1 MKTIPLLLLS
11 LGIHPCSATIPT
23 QAPTQQVQAA
33 YTTADALQDA
43 TEAYHILSRVNPLY
57 SSMKYPTL
65 RDEDELPVD
74 EQIRQLTQKLRPH
87 CARLRQLPPEQ
98 RKQVCMLANAILW
111 QSDWIVRDYCSEVVP
126 DIEFE
131 WLDWG
136 FEELGTC
143 SYLISERLVSV
154 SATAE
159 EKSAWYELIQELG
172 GEAVLELPDK
182 LLQERWAKDYKT
194 ALTFYKEFC
203 AATTEQNEAVCLRK
217 LAEQAEVLEYFR
229 KGGEMEL
236 LRVNALVSAFEEAL
250 DTMGDESPFPRPILP
265 KKRRTPAR
273 MQALEPFFTAIPA
286 LKPLLFDTK

>member
-1 MKTIPLLLLS
+1 MKTIPLFLLS
-11 LGIHPCSATIPT
+11 LGLLPSSADTPAQVPAT
-23 QAPTQQVQAA
+23 QVQMA
-33 YTTADALQDA
+33 YSTQDALKDA
-43 TEAYHILSRVNPLY
+43 TAAYHILSHVNPLCCII
-57 SSMKYPTL
+57 KYPAL
-65 RDEDELPVD
+65 RDEEDLPVP
-74 EQIRQLTQKLRPH
+74 EQIRQITQKIRPYST
-87 CARLRQLPPEQ
+87 RLRQLPPEQ
-98 RKQVCMLANAILW
+98 LKQVCMLTDAILW
-111 QSDWIVRDYCSEVVP
+111 QSDWIVTDYCSEVVP
-126 DIEFE
+126 DIAFE

-136 FEELGTC
+136 FEALSPC
-143 SYLISERLVSV
+143 ARLVKDRLDSP
-154 SATAE
+154 SATSE
-159 EKSAWYELIQELG
+159 EKAAWRELLKELG
-172 GEAVLELPDK
+172 GEASLELPDK

>member
-1 MKTIPLLLLS
+1 MKTLPLLLLS
-11 LGIHPCSATIPT
+11 LGILPCSAVTPA
-23 QAPTQQVQAA
+23 QAPTLQMQAA
-33 YTTADALQDA
+33 YSTENALQDA
-43 TEAYHILSRVNPLY
+43 TAAYHILSHVNPLCC
-57 SSMKYPTL
+57 SIKYPAL
-65 RDEDELPVD
+65 RDEEDLPVP
-74 EQIRQLTQKLRPH
+74 EQIRQITQKIRPYST
-87 CARLRQLPPEQ
+87 RLRQLPPEQ
-98 RKQVCMLANAILW
+98 LKQVCMLADAILW

-126 DIEFE
+126 DIAFE

-143 SYLISERLVSV
+143 AGLVKKRLDCPT
-154 SATAE
+154 ATAE

-172 GEAVLELPDK
+172 GEVVLELPDK

-203 AATTEQNEAVCLRK
+203 SAATEKNEAMCLRK
-217 LAEQAEVLEYFR
+217 LEEQAEVLEYFR
-229 KGGEMEL
+229 KGGKIEL

-286 LKPLLFDTK
+286 LKPLLFDSK